1 MNTKRIMRVF
11 SVMLLLALLISAFP
25 MTGVIGVAS
34 AETDIEVTAPEE
46 TEAADPAAQD
56 VEEPVAPEES
66 AEASPP
72 DVSDSTEATASED
85 EDMSWMNAGLLL
97 LVNGQF
103 IPYNPET
110 GEAAAESLPN
120 GTRAIP
126 SGIYY
131 SDVLGAHGNDLNG
144 NILKAGGIYDSW
156 VYGNNVWYPYSTG
169 VVATTNRR
177 VITSMLYCNDGPS
190 HYKTESGVLA
200 IPIRPSQESGWSMD
214 VNGYGNYTTRAS
226 GVPTFKNE
234 SLYSKYVPNYS
245 AATWR
250 QINLI
255 YGVAR
260 GMGGMTEAGNTN
272 ITAAASTLIENVV
285 CGYIGLG
292 SDKVFHGKPIMTNG
306 SSVNQ
311 QMAEILA
318 RCEVYSKEKG
328 LTGSITG
335 DNTLTA
341 LKGKGY
347 TPTDTTG
354 WYVASGTASSDAM
367 WYFMINKSQSNGNQ
381 IYVFATN
388 EITFDNGKT
397 VSLKKT
403 TQGSSEVLACIQGNP
418 LYTLQGAVYEI
429 HQGSATG
436 TVVETLTTNAS
447 GEASGTHKY
456 SIGTKLY
463 AVEKTAPSGYLLN
476 TTPVELTVS
485 AGSNVFNVAD
495 TPTFDPNNLVITKT
509 DLEEERIAGAV
520 FKAEF
525 YASNWADSTKLL
537 RTWYFQSN
545 ASGVVQFLDGYLA
558 SGYSSDQLFK
568 LNGREVIPLG
578 CVVVTEIKTANGYV
592 LPQGNDGKV
601 LMFIRQGGGKN
612 AVSGAAAGAYWGDW
626 SANPLNASTPL
637 GIYKIEN
644 DADKSIVTA
653 VNPEAYGS
661 PFSLQKIDPSNIPLE
676 GAIFRVDYFD
686 SSWFDST
693 KLEKTWYFKTD
704 SNGYFT
710 LSSQY
715 LASGYPS
722 DTLFPTGKIPLGIMK
737 VTEEKAP
744 DGFKRVDLM
753 GVWRMRQ
760 TESGSTNVE
769 SYWAAANGYTP
780 TTSYG
785 DYAYV
790 LDSDPTKLYVLN
802 EPDESPVEI
811 IKTSTDGAVSG
822 ISFKVE
828 QYETGV
834 GWWTKDT
841 YSTDASG
848 KITLGP
854 LTIGTRLRITEIVPE
869 NYVCTSTNPQ
879 TITVVAGANR
889 VNFANKPIASLE
901 IVKTSTDGKIDGISF
916 KVEKKVSGSWTTLG
930 TYVSDANGKIS
941 IPNLDVGL
949 QLRITE
955 TVPANYVCTSA
966 NPQTITLVKG
976 TNRVTFNNKPIATLE
991 IVKTST
997 DGVVAG
1003 ISFKVEKKVSGNW
1016 TTLGTYVSDA
1026 NGKISVPNL
1035 DVGLQ
1040 LRITETVP
1048 ANYVCTSTNPQTI
1061 TLVKGTNRV
1070 SFANKPV
1077 ATLEIVKTSTDGVVA
1092 GISFKV
1098 EKKVSN
1104 SWSTL
1109 GTYVSDANGKISV
1122 PNLDV
1127 GLQLRITET
1136 VPENYVCT
1144 STNPQTITLIKGT
1157 NRVSFANKPIATLEI
1172 VKTSTDGKVNGITF
1186 KVEKQASGRW
1196 TSIGSYVSDQNGR
1209 ILIENLDAGL
1219 QIRVTEVVPENYVC
1233 TSQNPQT
1240 LTLVKGTNS
1249 VSFENKPIATLEIV
1263 KSSTDGE
1270 VTGITF
1276 TIEKKSSGNWTALG
1290 SYVSDSDGRILIE
1303 NLDVGLQ
1310 LRITEVVPEGYEC
1323 TSDNPQTVTLRQG
1336 SNRVSFTNTP
1346 IVPLEIIK
1354 TSEDGPV
1361 EGISFLVEQYE
1372 PTGGIGWWEM
1382 GTYLTDQDGRI
1393 MLDPLPVGTELR
1405 ITEIVPADSLCLSEN
1420 PQTITLV
1427 KGTNT
1432 VNFINRLIRGS
1443 LKIIKVDKATETPL
1457 QGAGFRVF
1465 DSDGVQVAETYTDEN
1480 GEALFEGLPYGEY
1493 TYREFEAPEGFVLDE
1508 NAYPFS
1514 ILEDGIVIEEAR
1526 ENQPKEGSITIYKVD
1541 ENNRPLPGVTFLLE
1555 YSKDGGASWQP
1566 IQYREASA
1574 PVEAGYC
1581 TSAGLNSG
1589 KLTTGADG
1597 YAVYT
1602 GLCIDTQLGEI
1613 LYRVTEIETKNGYSL
1628 LPGYAFEG
1636 SLSEDSEIEVS
1647 FTVVNQPTYKM
1658 PATGGIGFNA
1668 LVFAVPALGAA
1679 FAALYLFFRKR
1690 KLHE

>member
-34 AETDIEVTAPEE
+34 AETDIAVTAPEE
-46 TEAADPAAQD
+46 TEAADSAEHD
-56 VEEPVAPEES
+56 VEEPVVPEESTEASPSDVSDPTEPTAPEE
-66 AEASPP
+66 
-72 DVSDSTEATASED
+72 ED
-85 EDMSWMNAGLLL
+85 TSWMNAGLLL

-110 GEAAAESLPN
+110 GEAATESLPK

-169 VVATTNRR
+169 VVATTNKR

-214 VNGYGNYTTRAS
+214 VNGYGNYTTHAS

-328 LTGSITG
+328 LTGSTTG
-335 DNTLTA
+335 DNTINA
-341 LKGKGY
+341 LKSKGY

-403 TQGSSEVLACIQGNP
+403 TQGSSDVLACIQGNP

-436 TVVETLTTNAS
+436 TVVETLTTNAN
-447 GEASGTHKY
+447 GEATGTHKY
-456 SIGTKLY
+456 TIGTKLY

-485 AGSNVFNVAD
+485 AGSNVFSVAD
-495 TPTFDPNNLVITKT
+495 TPTFDPAELVITKT
-509 DLEEERIAGAV
+509 GVASERIQGAI

-537 RTWYFQSN
+537 RTWYFSSDSN
-545 ASGVVQFLDGYLA
+545 GFVYIRDDHLA
-558 SGYSSDQLFK
+558 SGYSSSALYK
-568 LNGREVIPLG
+568 INGARVLPLG
-578 CVVVTEIKTANGYV
+578 CVVVTEVKTAEGYI
-592 LPQGNDGKV
+592 LPQGNDGKALIFV
-601 LMFIRQGGGKN
+601 RQGGTKTAQPGKP
-612 AVSGAAAGAYWGDW
+612 AGAYWGDW
-626 SANPLNASTPL
+626 SANPLNSANPL
-637 GIYKIEN
+637 GIYKVEN

-661 PFSLQKIDPSNIPLE
+661 PFSIQKNSTSNVPLE
-676 GAIFRVDYFD
+676 GAIFRVDYYRAA
-686 SSWFDST
+686 WFDST

-715 LASGYPS
+715 LASGYTS
-722 DTLFPTGKIPLGIMK
+722 DTLFPTGKIPVGIMK

-744 DGFKRVDLM
+744 AGFKKVNLM
-753 GVWRMRQ
+753 GVWRMKQ
-760 TESGSTNVE
+760 AESGSSTVE
-769 SYWAAANGYTP
+769 SYWAEANGYTP

-785 DYAYV
+785 DVAYV
-790 LDSDPTKLYVLN
+790 LDSNPAKLYVLN
-802 EPDESPVEI
+802 EADEAPVEI

-828 QYETGV
+828 QYEPGV
-834 GWWTKDT
+834 GWWTKGT
-841 YSTDASG
+841 YPTDASG
-848 KITLGP
+848 KIELAP

-879 TITVVAGANR
+879 TITVA
-889 VNFANKPIASLE
+889 ASGNQ
-901 IVKTSTDGKIDGISF
+901 VRFT
-916 KVEKKVSGSWTTLG
+916 
-930 TYVSDANGKIS
+930 
-941 IPNLDVGL
+941 
-949 QLRITE
+949 
-955 TVPANYVCTSA
+955 
-966 NPQTITLVKG
+966 
-976 TNRVTFNNKPIATLE
+976 NKPIATLE
-991 IVKTST
+991 IMKTST

-1003 ISFKVEKKVSGNW
+1003 ISFKVEKQTSGSW
-1016 TTLGTYVSDA
+1016 TTLGNYTTDQD
-1026 NGKISVPNL
+1026 GKISVPNL
-1035 DVGLQ
+1035 DVGMK

-1070 SFANKPV
+1070 TFNNKPI
-1077 ATLEIVKTSTDGVVA
+1077 ATLKIVKTSTDGEVE

-1098 EKKVSN
+1098 EKKASG

-1109 GTYVSDANGKISV
+1109 GTYVSDANGKISI

-1127 GLQLRITET
+1127 GLQLRITEI
-1136 VPENYVCT
+1136 VPPNYVCT
-1144 STNPQTITLIKGT
+1144 STNPQTITLVKGP
-1157 NRVSFANKPIATLEI
+1157 NRVSFANKPISTLEI
-1172 VKTSTDGKVNGITF
+1172 IKSSTDGKVNGITF

-1263 KSSTDGE
+1263 KFSTDGE
-1270 VTGITF
+1270 VAGISF
-1276 TIEKKSSGNWTALG
+1276 KVEKKVSGSWTALG
-1290 SYVSDSDGRILIE
+1290 TYVSDSNGKISVPD
-1303 NLDVGLQ
+1303 LDVGLQ
-1310 LRITEVVPEGYEC
+1310 LRITEVVPENYIC
-1323 TSDNPQTVTLRQG
+1323 TST
-1336 SNRVSFTNTP
+1336 
-1346 IVPLEIIK
+1346 
-1354 TSEDGPV
+1354 
-1361 EGISFLVEQYE
+1361 
-1372 PTGGIGWWEM
+1372 
-1382 GTYLTDQDGRI
+1382 
-1393 MLDPLPVGTELR
+1393 
-1405 ITEIVPADSLCLSEN
+1405 N
-1420 PQTITLV
+1420 PQTITLA

-1432 VNFINRLIRGS
+1432 VSFTNKPVVTLELVKTSDDDHVAGISFTVERKTGANAYESLGSFTTDESGKLTVEDLIEGSTYRVTEAIPEGYVCEAAVQEFTAHLGTNEVHFTNRLIRGS
-1443 LKIIKVDKATETPL
+1443 LRIVKVDKATKTPL

-1465 DSDGVQVAETYTDEN
+1465 NSDGEQVAEQYTDEN
-1480 GEALFEGLPYGEY
+1480 GEVFFEGLPYGEY

-1508 NAYPFS
+1508 TVYPFS
-1514 ILEDGIVIEEAR
+1514 ILEDGAEIEEMR
-1526 ENQPKEGSITIYKVD
+1526 ENEPKEGSITIYKVD

-1555 YSKDGGASWQP
+1555 YSEDGGTSWQP
-1566 IQYREASA
+1566 IEYREASA

-1636 SLSEDSEIEVS
+1636 SLSEKSEIEVS
-1647 FTVVNQPTYKM
+1647 FTVVNQPEFKM
-1658 PATGGIGFNA
+1658 PATGGNGFVGMIVA
-1668 LVFAVPALGAA
+1668 LTIVAMMTGYSWL
-1679 FAALYLFFRKR
+1679 LLK
-1690 KLHE
+1690 KKHE

>member
-34 AETDIEVTAPEE
+34 AETDIAVTAPEE
-46 TEAADPAAQD
+46 TEAADSAEQD
-56 VEEPVAPEES
+56 VEEPVVPEESTEASPSDVSYPTEPTAPEE
-66 AEASPP
+66 
-72 DVSDSTEATASED
+72 ED
-85 EDMSWMNAGLLL
+85 TSWMNAGLLL

-110 GEAAAESLPN
+110 GEAGIESSPN
-120 GTRAIP
+120 GTRAMP

-131 SDVLGAHGNDLNG
+131 SDVLGAHGSDLNG
-144 NILKAGGIYDSW
+144 YNIKAGGIYDSW
-156 VYGNNVWYPYSTG
+156 VYGTGAWYPYSTG
-169 VVATTNRR
+169 VVATTGRR
-177 VITSMLYCNDGPS
+177 VITSKLYCNDGPS
-190 HYKTESGVLA
+190 YYKTESGVLA

-214 VNGYGNYTTRAS
+214 VNGYGDYTTRS
-226 GVPTFKNE
+226 TGVPTFKNE
-234 SLYSKYVPNYS
+234 SLYSKYVPTYS
-245 AATWR
+245 ATTWT

-255 YGVAR
+255 YGVAK
-260 GMGGMTEAGNTN
+260 GMGGMTSSGNAN
-272 ITAAASTLIENVV
+272 ITAAASTLICNTVW
-285 CGYIGLG
+285 GYIGLG
-292 SDKVFHGKPIMTNG
+292 SDKQFHGKPIMT
-306 SSVNQ
+306 SSSAVNQ
-311 QMAEILA
+311 QMAEILV
-318 RCEVYSKEKG
+318 RCEVYSKEKNV
-328 LTGSITG
+328 TGTTTG
-335 DNTLTA
+335 DNTLNA
-341 LKGKGY
+341 LRAKGF

-354 WYVASGTASSDAM
+354 WYVASGTAASTAM
-367 WYFMINKSQSNGNQ
+367 GYFQINRSQSNGNQ
-381 IYVFATN
+381 VYIYATN

-397 VSLKKT
+397 ISLKKT
-403 TQGSSEVLACIQGNP
+403 TQGSADVLACIQGNP

-436 TVVETLTTNAS
+436 TVVETLTTNAN
-447 GEASGTHKY
+447 GEATGTHKY
-456 SIGTKLY
+456 TIGTKLY

-476 TTPVELTVS
+476 ATPVELTVS
-485 AGSNVFNVAD
+485 AGSNVFSVAD
-495 TPTFDPNNLVITKT
+495 TPTFDPAELVITKT
-509 DLEEERIAGAV
+509 GVASERIQGAI

-537 RTWYFQSN
+537 RTWYFSSDSN
-545 ASGVVQFLDGYLA
+545 GFVYIRDDHLA
-558 SGYSSDQLFK
+558 SGYSSSALYK
-568 LNGREVIPLG
+568 INGARVLPLG
-578 CVVVTEIKTANGYV
+578 CVVVTEVKTADGYI
-592 LPQGNDGKV
+592 LPQGNDGKALIFV
-601 LMFIRQGGGKN
+601 RQGGTKTAQPGKP
-612 AVSGAAAGAYWGDW
+612 AGAYWGDW
-626 SANPLNASTPL
+626 SANPLNSANPL

-644 DADKSIVTA
+644 DADKSKLTA
-653 VNPEAYGS
+653 VNPEAYGA
-661 PFSLQKIDPSNIPLE
+661 PFSLQKYGPSNIPLE
-676 GAIFRVDYFD
+676 GAVFRVDYYH

-693 KLEKTWYFKTD
+693 KLERTWYFKTN

-710 LSSQY
+710 LASQY
-715 LASGYPS
+715 LASGYTS
-722 DTLFPTGKIPLGIMK
+722 DALFPTGKIPLGIMK

-834 GWWTKDT
+834 GWWTKGT
-841 YSTDASG
+841 YPTDASG

-901 IVKTSTDGKIDGISF
+901 IVKTSTDGKIDGIFF
-916 KVEKKVSGSWTTLG
+916 KVEKKVSGS
-930 TYVSDANGKIS
+930 
-941 IPNLDVGL
+941 
-949 QLRITE
+949 
-955 TVPANYVCTSA
+955 
-966 NPQTITLVKG
+966 
-976 TNRVTFNNKPIATLE
+976 
-991 IVKTST
+991 
-997 DGVVAG
+997 
-1003 ISFKVEKKVSGNW
+1003 W

-1070 SFANKPV
+1070 SFANKP
-1077 ATLEIVKTSTDGVVA
+1077 
-1092 GISFKV
+1092 IS
-1098 EKKVSN
+1098 S
-1104 SWSTL
+1104 
-1109 GTYVSDANGKISV
+1109 
-1122 PNLDV
+1122 
-1127 GLQLRITET
+1127 
-1136 VPENYVCT
+1136 
-1144 STNPQTITLIKGT
+1144 
-1157 NRVSFANKPIATLEI
+1157 LEI

-1219 QIRVTEVVPENYVC
+1219 QIRVTEIVPENYVC

-1249 VSFENKPIATLEIV
+1249 VSFENKPIAALEIV
-1263 KSSTDGE
+1263 KTSTDGE
-1270 VTGITF
+1270 VAGITF
-1276 TIEKKSSGNWTALG
+1276 NVEKQVSGSWTTLG

-1336 SNRVSFTNTP
+1336 SNRVTFTNTP
-1346 IVPLEIIK
+1346 IVPLEILK

-1361 EGISFLVEQYE
+1361 EGISFRVEQYE

-1382 GTYLTDQDGRI
+1382 GTYQTDQDGRI

-1405 ITEIVPADSLCLSEN
+1405 ITEIVPEDSLCLSEN

-1443 LKIIKVDKATETPL
+1443 LKIIKVDKVTETPL
-1457 QGAGFRVF
+1457 KGAGFRVF
-1465 DSDGVQVAETYTDEN
+1465 DSDGAQVAEAYTDEN
-1480 GEALFEGLPYGEY
+1480 GEAFFDGLPYGEY
-1493 TYREFEAPEGFVLDE
+1493 TYREFEAPAGFVLDE

-1541 ENNRPLPGVTFLLE
+1541 ENNCPLPGVTFLLE

-1581 TSAGLNSG
+1581 TSAGLTSG

-1602 GLCIDTQLGEI
+1602 GLCIDTQLGEV

-1647 FTVVNQPTYKM
+1647 FTVVNQPEFKM
-1658 PATGGIGFNA
+1658 PATGGGGFNYLMLA
-1668 LVFAVPALGAA
+1668 FPLLGATLA
-1679 FAALYLFFRKR
+1679 VLYQFFRKR
-1690 KLHE
+1690 KLHR

>member
-1 MNTKRIMRVF
+1 MNRKRMTRVV
-11 SVMLLLALLISAFP
+11 SVLMLLALLIGVFP
-25 MTGVIGVAS
+25 MTGVIGVVS
-34 AETDIEVTAPEE
+34 AETGTGETDPEVTEATGTDALDVDE
-46 TEAADPAAQD
+46 TEI
-56 VEEPVAPEES
+56 PEDS
-66 AEASPP
+66 LEASPT
-72 DVSDSTEATASED
+72 DESETTESTAD
-85 EDMSWMNAGLLL
+85 EDGISWLDADLLL

-103 IPYNPET
+103 IPYNPTT
-110 GEAAAESLPN
+110 GEADIESSPN
-120 GTRAIP
+120 GTRAMP

-131 SDVLGAHGNDLNG
+131 SDVLGAHGSDLNG
-144 NILKAGGIYDSW
+144 YNIKAGGIYDSW
-156 VYGNNVWYPYSTG
+156 VYGTGAWYPYSTG
-169 VVATTNRR
+169 VVATTGRR
-177 VITSMLYCNDGPS
+177 VITSKLYCNDGPS
-190 HYKTESGVLA
+190 YYKTESGVLA

-214 VNGYGNYTTRAS
+214 VNGYGDYTTRS
-226 GVPTFKNE
+226 TGVPTFKNE
-234 SLYSKYVPNYS
+234 SLYSKYVPTYS
-245 AATWR
+245 AATWT

-255 YGVAR
+255 YGVAK
-260 GMGGMTEAGNTN
+260 GMGGMTSSGNAN
-272 ITAAASTLIENVV
+272 ITAAASTLICNTVW
-285 CGYIGLG
+285 GYIGLG
-292 SDKVFHGKPIMTNG
+292 SDKQFHGKPIMT
-306 SSVNQ
+306 SSSAVNQ
-311 QMAEILA
+311 QMAEILV
-318 RCEVYSKEKG
+318 RCEVYSKEKNV
-328 LTGSITG
+328 TGTTTG
-335 DNTLTA
+335 DNTLNA
-341 LKGKGY
+341 LRAKGF

-354 WYVASGTASSDAM
+354 WYVASGTAASTAM
-367 WYFMINKSQSNGNQ
+367 GYFQINRSQSNGNQ
-381 IYVFATN
+381 VYIYATN

-397 VSLKKT
+397 ISLKKT
-403 TQGSSEVLACIQGNP
+403 TQGSADVLACIQGNP

-436 TVVETLTTNAS
+436 TVVETLTTNAN
-447 GEASGTHKY
+447 GEATGTHKY
-456 SIGTKLY
+456 TIGTKLY

-476 TTPVELTVS
+476 ATPVELTVS

-495 TPTFDPNNLVITKT
+495 TPTFDPAELVITKT
-509 DLEEERIAGAV
+509 GVDSERIQGAV

-537 RTWYFQSN
+537 RTWYFSSDSN
-545 ASGVVQFLDGYLA
+545 GFVYIRDDHLA
-558 SGYSSDQLFK
+558 SGYSSSPLYKISGDVVF
-568 LNGREVIPLG
+568 PLG
-578 CVVVTEIKTANGYV
+578 CVVVTEVKTAEGYI
-592 LPQGNDGKV
+592 LPQGNDGKALIFV
-601 LMFIRQGGGKN
+601 RQGGTKTAQSGKP
-612 AVSGAAAGAYWGDW
+612 AGAYWGAW
-626 SANPLNASTPL
+626 SANPLNSANPL

-644 DADKSIVTA
+644 DADKSKLTA
-653 VNPEAYGS
+653 VNPEAYGA
-661 PFSLQKIDPSNIPLE
+661 PFSLQKYGPSNIPLE
-676 GAIFRVDYFD
+676 GAVFRVDYYH

-693 KLEKTWYFKTD
+693 KLERTWYFKTN

-710 LSSQY
+710 LASQY
-715 LASGYPS
+715 LASGYTS
-722 DTLFPTGKIPLGIMK
+722 DALFPTGKIPLGIMK
-737 VTEEKAP
+737 ITEEKAP

-785 DYAYV
+785 DVAYV
-790 LDSDPTKLYVLN
+790 LDSDPAKLYVLN
-802 EPDESPVEI
+802 EPDEAPVEI

-828 QYETGV
+828 QYEPGV
-834 GWWTKDT
+834 GWWTKGT
-841 YSTDASG
+841 YPTDASG
-848 KITLGP
+848 KIELAP

-879 TITVVAGANR
+879 TITVA
-889 VNFANKPIASLE
+889 ASGNQ
-901 IVKTSTDGKIDGISF
+901 VRFT
-916 KVEKKVSGSWTTLG
+916 
-930 TYVSDANGKIS
+930 
-941 IPNLDVGL
+941 
-949 QLRITE
+949 
-955 TVPANYVCTSA
+955 
-966 NPQTITLVKG
+966 
-976 TNRVTFNNKPIATLE
+976 NKPIATLE

-1003 ISFKVEKKVSGNW
+1003 ISFKVEKQTSGSW
-1016 TTLGTYVSDA
+1016 TTLGNYTTDQ

-1035 DVGLQ
+1035 DVGMK

-1070 SFANKPV
+1070 SFANKP
-1077 ATLEIVKTSTDGVVA
+1077 
-1092 GISFKV
+1092 IS
-1098 EKKVSN
+1098 S
-1104 SWSTL
+1104 
-1109 GTYVSDANGKISV
+1109 
-1122 PNLDV
+1122 
-1127 GLQLRITET
+1127 
-1136 VPENYVCT
+1136 
-1144 STNPQTITLIKGT
+1144 
-1157 NRVSFANKPIATLEI
+1157 LEI

-1233 TSQNPQT
+1233 ISQNPQT

-1249 VSFENKPIATLEIV
+1249 VSFENKPIAALEIV
-1263 KSSTDGE
+1263 KTSTDGE
-1270 VTGITF
+1270 VAGITF
-1276 TIEKKSSGNWTALG
+1276 NVEKQASDSWTTLG
-1290 SYVSDSDGRILIE
+1290 SYVSDSEGRILIE

-1323 TSDNPQTVTLRQG
+1323 TSDNPKTVTLRQG
-1336 SNRVSFTNTP
+1336 SNRVTFTNTP

-1382 GTYLTDQDGRI
+1382 GIYLTDQDGRI

-1457 QGAGFRVF
+1457 EGAGFRVF

-1480 GEALFEGLPYGEY
+1480 GEAFFDGLPYGEY
-1493 TYREFEAPEGFVLDE
+1493 TYCEFEAPGGFVLDE
-1508 NAYPFS
+1508 TVYPFS
-1514 ILEDGIVIEEAR
+1514 ILEDGAEIEEMR
-1526 ENQPKEGSITIYKVD
+1526 ENEPKEGSITIFKVD

-1566 IQYREASA
+1566 IQHREASA

-1581 TSAGLNSG
+1581 TSAGLFSG

-1602 GLCIDTQLGEI
+1602 GLCIDTQLGVI

-1636 SLSEDSEIEVS
+1636 SLSEKSEIEAS
-1647 FTVVNQPTYKM
+1647 FTVVNQPEFKM
-1658 PATGGIGFNA
+1658 PATGGNGFNH
-1668 LVFAVPALGAA
+1668 LVLAFPLLGAA
-1679 FAALYLFFRKR
+1679 LAVLYQFFRKR
-1690 KLHE
+1690 KLHN